1 VVKAGV
7 AAVRLALCAV
17 LAFSIPIPTAWAATP
32 EKTVFAEL
40 ADELLAGLGSW
51 RKGKGRIR
59 IALWPFGPRDDI
71 PVTPEAANAFNDSLL
86 TALQA
91 KARDHFVFVG
101 RRELRQVIKDL
112 DESDGVDDPVALVS
126 DNAAADVL
134 IVGTIRLEGGQVS
147 LVYKAMGAGRSTG
160 TIIASTDARKLPATA
175 AGSVL
180 SLKQGVARAA
190 KHFRDHAADMRE
202 LRLAGVRFEGSRQ
215 QTAFSRYVEEQI
227 GAELSQ
233 RFASVLSERKLVVKR
248 YRKGSEKGKGVYVIK
263 GTYWDFESN
272 VDLRLYLSNE
282 AGENVAWNGRVRP
295 PKGLQ
300 LRPAGNFPMGL
311 LSNDGLGAL
320 RLELSSPRG
329 SDPSYRVGDKLVLD
343 IQADRDA
350 WLYCFY
356 RQSDRV
362 WFRIFPN
369 RYHKD
374 ARIPGGR
381 ALSIPDERYGFD
393 LNVTEPAGIDLV
405 KCFATSRDVMRQLP
419 RAWRSEDFTPLPAGL
434 DFKLVGAFRDIP
446 EIAVSEASLVVTV
459 VK

>member
-1 VVKAGV
+1 MARA
-7 AAVRLALCAV
+7 AAVFVFLCTALVISALV
-17 LAFSIPIPTAWAATP
+17 PVTRAASP
-32 EKTVFAEL
+32 ESAVFAEL

-51 RKGKGRIR
+51 RKDQGRIR

-71 PVTPEAANAFNDSLL
+71 PVKPEAANAFNDSLL
-86 TALQA
+86 AALQA
-91 KARDHFVFVG
+91 KARNHFVFVG

-112 DESDGVDDPVALVS
+112 DESGGLDDPVVVVS

-134 IVGTIRLEGGQVS
+134 VVGTIRLEGGQVS
-147 LVYKAMGAGRSTG
+147 LLYKAMGAARSTG
-160 TIIASTDARKLPATA
+160 TIIASTEARRLPAVTA
-175 AGSVL
+175 GTVL
-180 SLKQGVARAA
+180 SLTQGIARAA

-202 LRLAGVRFEGSRQ
+202 LRLAGVRFQSSRQ
-215 QTAFSRYVEEQI
+215 QTAFSRYVEEEI

-233 RFASVLSERKLVVKR
+233 RFASVLSERKLVLKS
-248 YRKGSEKGKGVYVIK
+248 YQKGSEKGKDVYVLK
-263 GTYWDFESN
+263 GTYWVFESG
-272 VDLRLYLSNE
+272 VDLRLRLSNA
-282 AGENVAWNGRVRP
+282 AGENVAWTGRVRP
-295 PKGLQ
+295 PQGLE
-300 LRPAGNFPMGL
+300 LKPPGNFPPEL
-311 LSNDGLGAL
+311 LNNDGLGAL

-329 SDPSYRVGDKLVLD
+329 DDPSYRVGDKLVLN

-369 RYHKD
+369 RYHKN

-393 LNVTEPAGIDLV
+393 LKFTEPAGIELV
-405 KCFATSRDVMRQLP
+405 KCFATSRDVMQELP
-419 RAWRSEDFTPLPAGL
+419 QTWRTGDFTPLPAGL
-434 DFKLVGAFRDIP
+434 GFKLVGTFRNIP